1 MQPLALKQIF
11 DFIFKEFFNMKR
23 QETTS
28 AEKQLELEAIASKF
42 SGENSY
48 SQRARFLE
56 ALSRFPVTTFEA
68 MRYLDIYDPRPR
80 IHELRHKYGYGIKT
94 LRQTAVTE
102 SGEKHSIGLYVLE
115 SSTNQPSVNHWYL
128 V

>member
-1 MQPLALKQIF
+1 MQFLALKHFF
-11 DFIFKEFFNMKR
+11 DFIFKEFLIMGK
-23 QETTS
+23 QKTTS
-28 AEKQLELEAIASKF
+28 PEKQLELEAIASKF

-115 SSTNQPSVNHWYL
+115 SSANQPSVKH
-128 V
+128 

>member
-1 MQPLALKQIF
+1 MEKQ
-11 DFIFKEFFNMKR
+11 K
-23 QETTS
+23 TTS
-28 AEKQLELEAIASKF
+28 VERQLALEAIANEF

-80 IHELRHKYGYGIKT
+80 IH
-94 LRQTAVTE
+94 
-102 SGEKHSIGLYVLE
+102 
-115 SSTNQPSVNHWYL
+115 
-128 V
+128 